1 MALNDREQVLS
12 DLFTA
17 AAKDLLARVKSG
29 EATAADYKN
38 IIQFLRD
45 NGITAEV
52 RKGTP
57 LAGLA
62 EILPF
67 SKEEVDGTYN

>member
-1 MALNDREQVLS
+1 MALNQKEQLLS
-12 DLFTA
+12 ELFTE

-29 EATAADYKN
+29 EATAQDYKN

-52 RKGTP
+52 RKGSP
-57 LAGLA
+57 LAALA
-62 EILPF
+62 QVLPF
-67 SKEEVDGTYN
+67 TDEEVDGTYN